1 MNHLNLDFNESTTNA
16 EYKALLSY
24 EGVVTLSV
32 AFIFELIP
40 SGVSRGQG
48 FLTFYNFG
56 PTSEN
61 EKNKL
66 GSANIKINNLLALSE
81 TRGLFSRK

>member
-32 AFIFELIP
+32 AFIFELTIITHFL
-40 SGVSRGQG
+40 QG
-48 FLTFYNFG
+48 FLEG
-56 PTSEN
+56 RVS
-61 EKNKL
+61 
-66 GSANIKINNLLALSE
+66 
-81 TRGLFSRK
+81 